1 MAYENVTHTDIQ
13 EQLPDYVLGLLAPY
27 QAEEIADHLA
37 GCAACRDA
45 VLGEREVGA
54 LVRNTLNATTRPD
67 AVRLRQL
74 MPPAPRK
81 KVTSRGSG
89 TWTTRL
95 APVLVVVA
103 IILGSFLISAPDPE
117 RPMSLF
123 GGVTATATSTNTPTA
138 TIAQHSGEADEK
150 TASDA
155 QDSSLVIPVSV
166 LEAPVPDA
174 PPAPPISPTPIV
186 AGSQIA
192 AN

>member
-1 MAYENVTHTDIQ
+1 MVHENMTHQDIR
-13 EQLPDYVLGLLAPY
+13 EQLPDYVLGLLAPC
-27 QAEEIADHLA
+27 QAEQIADHLA

-54 LVRNTLNATTRPD
+54 LVRSTLNATTRPD

-74 MPPAPRK
+74 MPPAPRHK
-81 KVTSRGSG
+81 LTNRGSG
-89 TWTTRL
+89 TWTIRM

-103 IILGSFLISAPDPE
+103 FILGSFLISAPDPE

-138 TIAQHSGEADEK
+138 TIARHSRDADEQ
-150 TASDA
+150 TAA
-155 QDSSLVIPVSV
+155 GAEDSSLAIPVSV
-166 LEAPVPDA
+166 IESPVPDA
-174 PPAPPISPTPIV
+174 PPAPLLSPTPIV
-186 AGSQIA
+186 ASSQIA